1 MHKLWPPKFATVSV
15 KSVPGEPRYK
25 GFHDGFISRV
35 HLSRWWMLVDMKE
48 SRHPINLRTG
58 ELPLESIPQVF
69 QFLHQIW
76 YTWRFLSHPLVHHV
90 YHVLNHVSYVSF
102 VCGPKPWAPQFALRV
117 QIESSMKPIESLLH
131 LNFDKFWRI
140 FPNGPNCPYVQC
152 VEKFRMKDL
161 K

>member
-102 VCGPKPWAPQFALRV
+102 VCGQSPGHRNSPCASKSNHPWSQLNRCFIWILTSFDVFFRMVRIALMFNV
-117 QIESSMKPIESLLH
+117 SKS
-131 LNFDKFWRI
+131 FVWRI
-140 FPNGPNCPYVQC
+140 
-152 VEKFRMKDL
+152 
-161 K
+161 